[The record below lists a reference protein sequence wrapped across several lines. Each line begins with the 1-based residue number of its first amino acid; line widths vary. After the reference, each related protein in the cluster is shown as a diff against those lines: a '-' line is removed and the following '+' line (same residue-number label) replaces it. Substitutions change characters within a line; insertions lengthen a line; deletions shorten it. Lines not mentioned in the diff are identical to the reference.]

1 MNWKAVGIETGKI
14 YATGSHA
21 RINSLHSFR
30 YLDRRL
36 NFKGGTIML
45 IVTNVLIGIVI
56 VVLFLILDRLGDIFY
71 SQNEEHTMSVT
82 AMTKEDLMALLGDI
96 DEEE

>member
-1 MNWKAVGIETGKI
+1 
-14 YATGSHA
+14 
-21 RINSLHSFR
+21 
-30 YLDRRL
+30 
-36 NFKGGTIML
+36 ML

-71 SQNEEHTMSVT
+71 SQTEEHTMTVT
-82 AMTKEDLMALLGDI
+82 AMTKDDLKTLLGDI